1 MERTKV
7 YADRIKHLPPYLFA
21 AIDKAKQEARARGVD
36 VIDLSVGDPDL
47 PTPLHIIEALN
58 LAAKDPSNHQYPS
71 YEGKLA
77 FRKAVADWY
86 NRTFNVTLD
95 PEKEVLTLIGSKEG
109 IAHAPLAFIN
119 PGDAALIPDP
129 AYPVYRTATAFAG
142 GEPVI
147 MPLLRENGFL
157 PDLDAIDPASARKAK
172 MMFLNYPNNP
182 VGASADRAFFKKL
195 IDFAK
200 DYGII
205 VMHDNPY
212 SEIYY
217 DGQRSISLLELEGAK
232 DVAVE
237 FHSLSKTYNMTGWRI
252 GSVVGNAEIV
262 AGIGK
267 IKSNI
272 DSGTFG
278 AVQDAG
284 IAALQS
290 PKSVVDDIR
299 KIYQHRIEILYNA
312 LRDMGLELDK
322 PRATLYLW
330 AWVGGSSIEYAARL
344 LDRTGIV
351 ATPGVGFGKYGEGY
365 VRFSITQAT
374 DRIEEAVVRLEKMA
388 QCELQF
394 LSKFGGSLIARKLF
408 CKRCRG

>member
-1 MERTKV
+1 M
-7 YADRIKHLPPYLFA
+7 YADRIKNLPPYLFA

-47 PTPLHIIEALN
+47 PTPAHIVEALRQ
-58 LAAKDPSNHQYPS
+58 AAEDTSNHQYPS
-71 YEGKLA
+71 YEGKLT
-77 FRKAVADWY
+77 FRSAVADWY
-86 NRTFNVTLD
+86 KRTFNVDLD
-95 PEKEVLTLIGSKEG
+95 PRNEVLTLIGSKEG

-119 PGDAALIPDP
+119 PGDVALIPDP

-142 GEPVI
+142 GEPVV
-147 MPLLRENGFL
+147 MPLLKENKFL
-157 PDLDAIDPASARKAK
+157 QDLEAIPAVVARRAK
-172 MMFLNYPNNP
+172 IMFLNYPNNP
-182 VGASADRAFFKKL
+182 IGATADRSFFREL
-195 IDFAK
+195 IDFARE
-200 DYGII
+200 YNII

-217 DGQRSISLLELEGAK
+217 DGHRSLSLLEIDGAK

-252 GSVVGNAEIV
+252 GSVVGNSEVV

-284 IAALQS
+284 IAALRS
-290 PKSVVDDIR
+290 PDRVVGDIR
-299 KIYQHRIEILYNA
+299 KIYQHRIEILYQA
-312 LRDMGLELDK
+312 LRDLGLELEK

-330 AWVGGSSIEYAARL
+330 AWVGGSSIQYAERL
-344 LDRTGIV
+344 LEKTGIV
-351 ATPGVGFGKYGEGY
+351 ATPGLGFGKYGEGY
-365 VRFSITQAT
+365 IRFSITQQT
-374 DRIEEAVVRLEKMA
+374 KRIEEAVVRLEKM
-388 QCELQF
+388 
-394 LSKFGGSLIARKLF
+394 GP
-408 CKRCRG
+408 

>member
-1 MERTKV
+1 M
-7 YADRIKHLPPYLFA
+7 YADRIKNLPPYLFA

-47 PTPLHIIEALN
+47 PTPAHIVEALRQ
-58 LAAKDPSNHQYPS
+58 AAEDTSNHQYPS
-71 YEGKLA
+71 YEGKLT
-77 FRKAVADWY
+77 FRTAVADWY
-86 NRTFNVTLD
+86 KRTFNVDLD
-95 PEKEVLTLIGSKEG
+95 PRNEVLTLIGSKEG

-119 PGDAALIPDP
+119 PGDVALIPDP

-142 GEPVI
+142 GETVI
-147 MPLLRENGFL
+147 MPLLKENKFL
-157 PDLDAIDPASARKAK
+157 PDLEAIPSEVARRAK
-172 MMFLNYPNNP
+172 IMFLNYPNNP
-182 VGASADRAFFKKL
+182 IGATADRSFFQEL
-195 IDFAK
+195 VDFARE
-200 DYGII
+200 YNII

-217 DGQRSISLLELEGAK
+217 EGQRSLSLLEIDGAK

-252 GSVVGNAEIV
+252 GSVVGNSEVV

-284 IAALQS
+284 IAALRS
-290 PKSVVDDIR
+290 PDRVVDDIR
-299 KIYQHRIEILYNA
+299 KIYQHRIEILYQA
-312 LRDMGLELDK
+312 LRDLGLELEK

-330 AWVGGSSIEYAARL
+330 AWVDGSSIQYAERL
-344 LDRTGIV
+344 LEKTGIV
-351 ATPGVGFGKYGEGY
+351 ATPGLGFGKYGEGY
-365 VRFSITQAT
+365 IRFSITQQT
-374 DRIEEAVVRLEKMA
+374 KRIEEAVVRLEKM
-388 QCELQF
+388 
-394 LSKFGGSLIARKLF
+394 GP
-408 CKRCRG
+408 

>member
-95 PEKEVLTLIGSKEG
+95 PQKEVLTLIGSKEG

-172 MMFLNYPNNP
+172 LMFLNYPNNP

-312 LRDMGLELDK
+312 LRDLGLELDK

-374 DRIEEAVVRLEKMA
+374 DRIEEAVVRLEKM
-388 QCELQF
+388 
-394 LSKFGGSLIARKLF
+394 GN
-408 CKRCRG
+408 

>member
-1 MERTKV
+1 M
-7 YADRIKHLPPYLFA
+7 YADRIKNLPPYLFA

-47 PTPLHIIEALN
+47 PTPAHIVEALRQ
-58 LAAKDPSNHQYPS
+58 AAKDTSNHQYPS
-71 YEGKLA
+71 YEGKLT
-77 FRKAVADWY
+77 FRTAVADWY
-86 NRTFNVTLD
+86 KRTFNVDLD
-95 PEKEVLTLIGSKEG
+95 PGNEVLTLIGSKEG

-119 PGDAALIPDP
+119 PGDAALVPDP
-129 AYPVYRTATAFAG
+129 AYPVYRTATIFAG
-142 GEPVI
+142 GEPVL
-147 MPLLRENGFL
+147 MPLLKENRFL
-157 PDLDAIDPASARKAK
+157 PDLEAIPAGVARRAK
-172 MMFLNYPNNP
+172 IMFLNYPNNP
-182 VGASADRAFFKKL
+182 IGATADRSFFKEL
-195 IDFAK
+195 IDFARE
-200 DYGII
+200 YNII

-217 DGQRSISLLELEGAK
+217 DGERSMSLLEIEGAK

-252 GSVVGNAEIV
+252 GSVVGNSEVV

-284 IAALQS
+284 IAALHS
-290 PKSVVDDIR
+290 PKEIVDDIR
-299 KIYQHRIEILYNA
+299 KIYQHRIEILYQA
-312 LRDMGLELDK
+312 LRDQGMELEK

-330 AWVGGSSIEYAARL
+330 AWVGGSSIEYAAKL
-344 LDRTGIV
+344 LEKTGIV

-365 VRFSITQAT
+365 IRFSITQQT
-374 DRIEEAVVRLEKMA
+374 ERIEEAVVRLEKM
-388 QCELQF
+388 
-394 LSKFGGSLIARKLF
+394 GR
-408 CKRCRG
+408 

>member
-1 MERTKV
+1 M

-21 AIDKAKQEARARGVD
+21 AIDKAKQEARLRGVD

-47 PTPLHIIEALN
+47 PTPAHIVEALC
-58 LAAKDPSNHQYPS
+58 LAAKDSVNHQYPS
-71 YEGKLA
+71 YEGKLT

-86 NRTFNVTLD
+86 KRTFNVVLD
-95 PEKEVLTLIGSKEG
+95 PQKEVLTLIGSKEG

-119 PGDAALIPDP
+119 PGDIALVPDP

-142 GEPVI
+142 GEPVL
-147 MPLLRENGFL
+147 MPLLRENRFL
-157 PDLDAIDPASARKAK
+157 PDLDAIDPAAAKKAK
-172 MMFLNYPNNP
+172 IMFLNYPNNP
-182 VGASADRAFFKKL
+182 IGASADRAFFKKL
-195 IDFAK
+195 IDFAR
-200 DYGII
+200 DYNII
-205 VMHDNPY
+205 IMHDNPY
-212 SEIYY
+212 SEVYY
-217 DGQRSISLLELEGAK
+217 DDERSLSLLELEGAK

-252 GSVVGNAEIV
+252 GSVVGNADVV

-290 PKSVVDDIR
+290 PDRVVDEIR
-299 KIYQHRIEILYNA
+299 KIYQHRIEILYQA
-312 LRDMGLELDK
+312 LRDQGMELEK

-330 AWVGGSSIEYAARL
+330 AWVGGSSIEYAAQL
-344 LDRTGIV
+344 LEKTGIV

-365 VRFSITQAT
+365 IRFSITQKT
-374 DRIEEAVVRLEKMA
+374 ERVEEAVVRLEKM
-388 QCELQF
+388 
-394 LSKFGGSLIARKLF
+394 GR
-408 CKRCRG
+408 

>member
-1 MERTKV
+1 V
-7 YADRIKHLPPYLFA
+7 FADRIKNLPPYLFA

-36 VIDLSVGDPDL
+36 VIDLSVGDPDI
-47 PTPLHIIEALN
+47 PTPAHIVEALRQ
-58 LAAKDPSNHQYPS
+58 AAKDPSNHQYPS
-71 YEGKLA
+71 YDGKMA

-86 NRTFNVTLD
+86 AQTFGVNLD
-95 PEKEVLTLIGSKEG
+95 PAREVLTLIGSKEG

-119 PGDAALIPDP
+119 PGDAALVPDP

-142 GEPVI
+142 GEPIV
-147 MPLLRENGFL
+147 MPLLRENRFL
-157 PDLDAIDPASARKAK
+157 PDLDAIDPAAARRAK
-172 MMFLNYPNNP
+172 LIFLNYPNNP
-182 VGASADRAFFKKL
+182 IGASADRAFFHKL
-195 IDFAK
+195 VDFAR
-200 DYGII
+200 DYKII
-205 VMHDNPY
+205 IMHDNPY
-212 SEIYY
+212 SEVYY
-217 DGQRSISLLELEGAK
+217 DGQRSMSILELEGAK

-252 GSVVGNAEIV
+252 GSVVGDADVI

-290 PKSVVDDIR
+290 PKEVVDGIR
-299 KIYQHRIEILYNA
+299 KVYQHRIEILYQA
-312 LRDMGLELDK
+312 LRDLGLELEK

-330 AWVGGSSIEYAARL
+330 AWVGGSSVEFTERL
-344 LDRTGIV
+344 LERTGIV

-365 VRFSITQAT
+365 IRFSITQPT
-374 DRIEEAVVRLEKMA
+374 KRIEEAVERLEKMG
-388 QCELQF
+388 
-394 LSKFGGSLIARKLF
+394 K
-408 CKRCRG
+408 

>member
-1 MERTKV
+1 M

-21 AIDKAKQEARARGVD
+21 AIDKAKQEARAKGVD

-47 PTPLHIIEALN
+47 PTPAHIIEALC
-58 LAAKDPSNHQYPS
+58 LAAKDPANHQYPS
-71 YEGKLA
+71 YEGKLT
-77 FRKAVADWY
+77 FRRAVADWY
-86 NRTFNVTLD
+86 KRTFNVVLD
-95 PEKEVLTLIGSKEG
+95 PQKEVLTLIGSKEG

-119 PGDAALIPDP
+119 PGDVALVPDP

-142 GEPVI
+142 GESVL

-157 PDLDAIDPASARKAK
+157 PDLDAIDPATARKAK
-172 MMFLNYPNNP
+172 IMFLNYPNNP
-182 VGASADRAFFKKL
+182 IGASADRAFFKKL
-195 IDFAK
+195 IDFAR
-200 DYGII
+200 DYNII

-212 SEIYY
+212 SEVYY
-217 DGQRSISLLELEGAK
+217 DGERSLSLLELEGAR

-252 GSVVGNAEIV
+252 GSVVGNADVV

-290 PKSVVDDIR
+290 PKGVVDEIR
-299 KIYQHRIEILYNA
+299 LVYQHRIEILYRA
-312 LRDMGLELDK
+312 LKDMGLELDK

-330 AWVGGSSIEYAARL
+330 AWVGGSSIEYAGRL

-351 ATPGVGFGKYGEGY
+351 ATPGVGFGQYGEGY
-365 VRFSITQAT
+365 IRFSITAPT
-374 DRIEEAVVRLEKMA
+374 ARIEQAVERLERMK
-388 QCELQF
+388 
-394 LSKFGGSLIARKLF
+394 
-408 CKRCRG
+408 

>member
-1 MERTKV
+1 M

-21 AIDKAKQEARARGVD
+21 AIDKAKQEARAKGVD

-47 PTPLHIIEALN
+47 PTPAHIIDALDQ
-58 LAAKDPSNHQYPS
+58 AARDPSNHQYPS
-71 YEGKLA
+71 YEGKLT
-77 FRKAVADWY
+77 FRTAVANWY
-86 NRTFNVTLD
+86 KETFGVDLD
-95 PEKEVLTLIGSKEG
+95 PQKEVLTLIGSKEG

-119 PGDAALIPDP
+119 PGDLALVPDP
-129 AYPVYRTATAFAG
+129 AYPVYRTAVSFAG
-142 GEPVI
+142 GVPVI
-147 MPLLRENGFL
+147 MPLLKENRFL
-157 PDLDAIDPASARKAK
+157 PDLDAIDPAVAKKAK
-172 MMFLNYPNNP
+172 LIFLNYPNNP
-182 VGASADRAFFKKL
+182 TAASAARAFFKKL

-200 DYGII
+200 ENEII

-217 DGQRSISLLELEGAK
+217 DGQRSLSIFEIEGAK

-252 GSVVGNAEIV
+252 GAVVGNAEVV

-284 IAALQS
+284 IAAMKS
-290 PKSVVDDIR
+290 PRSVVDGIR
-299 KIYQHRIEILYNA
+299 KIYQHRIDVLYQA
-312 LRDMGLELDK
+312 LIDMGMQLEK

-330 AWVGGSSIEYAARL
+330 AYVGGSSIEYAKRL
-344 LDRTGIV
+344 LDETGIV
-351 ATPGVGFGKYGEGY
+351 ATPGVGFGQYGESY
-365 VRFSITQAT
+365 IRFSITQPT
-374 DRIEEAVVRLEKMA
+374 ERIEAAVDRLEKM
-388 QCELQF
+388 
-394 LSKFGGSLIARKLF
+394 GKLEE
-408 CKRCRG
+408 

>member
-1 MERTKV
+1 M
-7 YADRIKHLPPYLFA
+7 YADRIKNLPPYLFA

-47 PTPLHIIEALN
+47 PTPAHIVEALRQ
-58 LAAKDPSNHQYPS
+58 AAEDTSNHQYPS
-71 YEGKLA
+71 YEGKLT
-77 FRKAVADWY
+77 FRTAVADWY
-86 NRTFNVTLD
+86 KRTFNVDLD
-95 PEKEVLTLIGSKEG
+95 PRNEVLTLIGSKEG

-119 PGDAALIPDP
+119 PGDVALIPDP

-147 MPLLRENGFL
+147 MPLLKENKFL
-157 PDLDAIDPASARKAK
+157 PDLEAIPADVARRAK
-172 MMFLNYPNNP
+172 IMFLNYPNNP
-182 VGASADRAFFKKL
+182 IGATADRSFFQEL
-195 IDFAK
+195 VDFARE
-200 DYGII
+200 YNII

-217 DGQRSISLLELEGAK
+217 EGQRSLSLLEIDGAK

-252 GSVVGNAEIV
+252 GSVVGNSEVV

-284 IAALQS
+284 IAALRS
-290 PKSVVDDIR
+290 PDRVVDDIR
-299 KIYQHRIEILYNA
+299 KIYQHRIEILYQA
-312 LRDMGLELDK
+312 LRDLGLELEK

-330 AWVGGSSIEYAARL
+330 AWVGGSSIQYAERL
-344 LDRTGIV
+344 LEKTGIV
-351 ATPGVGFGKYGEGY
+351 ATPGLGFGKYGEGY
-365 VRFSITQAT
+365 IRFSITQQT
-374 DRIEEAVVRLEKMA
+374 KRIEEAVVRLEKM
-388 QCELQF
+388 
-394 LSKFGGSLIARKLF
+394 GP
-408 CKRCRG
+408 

>member
-1 MERTKV
+1 M

-47 PTPLHIIEALN
+47 PTPGHIVEALSR
-58 LAAKDPSNHQYPS
+58 AAKDPSNHQYPS

-86 NRTFNVTLD
+86 HQTFGVSLD
-95 PEKEVLTLIGSKEG
+95 PQREVLTLIGSKEG

-119 PGDAALIPDP
+119 PGDVALVPDP

-147 MPLLRENGFL
+147 MPLLRENRFL
-157 PDLDAIDPASARKAK
+157 PDLEAIDPAAAKKAK
-172 MMFLNYPNNP
+172 LLFLNYPNNP
-182 VGASADRAFFKKL
+182 IGALADKAFFRKL
-195 IDFAK
+195 IDFAR
-200 DYGII
+200 DYKII

-217 DGQRSISLLELEGAK
+217 DGQRSMSILELEGAK

-252 GSVVGNAEIV
+252 GAVVGNADVV

-290 PKSVVDDIR
+290 PKEVVDKIR
-299 KIYQHRIEILYNA
+299 RIYQHRIEILYRA
-312 LRDMGLELDK
+312 LRDLGLELEK
-322 PRATLYLW
+322 PKSTLYLW
-330 AWVGGSSIEYAARL
+330 AYVGGSSIDYTTRL
-344 LDRTGIV
+344 LDKTGIV
-351 ATPGVGFGKYGEGY
+351 ATPGVGFGKFGEGY
-365 VRFSITQAT
+365 IRFSITQAT
-374 DRIEEAVVRLEKMA
+374 ERIEQAAMGWR
-388 QCELQF
+388 
-394 LSKFGGSLIARKLF
+394 R
-408 CKRCRG
+408 

>member
-1 MERTKV
+1 M
-7 YADRIKHLPPYLFA
+7 YADRIKNLPPYLFA

-47 PTPLHIIEALN
+47 PTPAHIVEALKQ
-58 LAAKDPSNHQYPS
+58 AAEDTSNHQYPS
-71 YEGKLA
+71 YEGKLT

-86 NRTFNVTLD
+86 KRTFNVDLD
-95 PEKEVLTLIGSKEG
+95 PRNEVLTLIGSKEG

-119 PGDAALIPDP
+119 PGDVALIPDP

-142 GEPVI
+142 GEPVV
-147 MPLLRENGFL
+147 MPLLKENRFL
-157 PDLDAIDPASARKAK
+157 PDLKAIPEDVARRAK
-172 MMFLNYPNNP
+172 IMFLNYPNNP
-182 VGASADRAFFKKL
+182 IGATADRSFFQEL
-195 IDFAK
+195 IDFARE
-200 DYGII
+200 YNII

-217 DGQRSISLLELEGAK
+217 DGHRSLSLLEIDGAK

-252 GSVVGNAEIV
+252 GSVVGNSEVV

-284 IAALQS
+284 IAALRS
-290 PKSVVDDIR
+290 PDRVVDDIR
-299 KIYQHRIEILYNA
+299 KIYQHRIEILYQA
-312 LRDMGLELDK
+312 LQDLGLELEK

-330 AWVGGSSIEYAARL
+330 AWVGGSSIEYAAEL
-344 LDRTGIV
+344 LEKTGIV
-351 ATPGVGFGKYGEGY
+351 ATPGLGFGKYGEGY
-365 VRFSITQAT
+365 IRFSITQQT
-374 DRIEEAVVRLEKMA
+374 KRIEEAVVRLEKMA
-388 QCELQF
+388 Q
-394 LSKFGGSLIARKLF
+394 
-408 CKRCRG
+408 

>member
-95 PEKEVLTLIGSKEG
+95 PQKEVLTLIGSKEG

-312 LRDMGLELDK
+312 LRDIGLELDK

-365 VRFSITQAT
+365 VRFSITQST
-374 DRIEEAVVRLEKMA
+374 DRIEEAVVRLEKMGR
-388 QCELQF
+388 
-394 LSKFGGSLIARKLF
+394 S
-408 CKRCRG
+408 

>member
-1 MERTKV
+1 M
-7 YADRIKHLPPYLFA
+7 YADRIKNLPPYLFA

-47 PTPLHIIEALN
+47 PTPAHIVEALRQ
-58 LAAKDPSNHQYPS
+58 AAKDTHNHQYPS
-71 YEGKLA
+71 YEGKLT
-77 FRKAVADWY
+77 FRSAVADWY
-86 NRTFNVTLD
+86 KRTFDVDLD
-95 PEKEVLTLIGSKEG
+95 PRNEVLTLIGSKEG

-119 PGDAALIPDP
+119 PGDAALVPDP

-147 MPLLRENGFL
+147 MPLLKENKFL
-157 PDLDAIDPASARKAK
+157 PDLEAIPASVARRAK
-172 MMFLNYPNNP
+172 IMFLNYPNNP
-182 VGASADRAFFKKL
+182 IGATADRSFFQEL
-195 IDFAK
+195 VDFARE
-200 DYGII
+200 YNII

-217 DGQRSISLLELEGAK
+217 DGQRSLSLLEIEGAK

-252 GSVVGNAEIV
+252 GSVVGNSEVV

-267 IKSNI
+267 VKSNI

-284 IAALQS
+284 IAALHS
-290 PKSVVDDIR
+290 PRETVDDIR
-299 KIYQHRIEILYNA
+299 KIYQHRIEILYQA
-312 LRDMGLELDK
+312 LRDLGLELEK

-330 AWVGGSSIEYAARL
+330 AWVGGSSIEYTERL
-344 LDRTGIV
+344 LEKTGIV

-365 VRFSITQAT
+365 IRFSITQET
-374 DRIEEAVVRLEKMA
+374 KRIEEAVVRLEKMG
-388 QCELQF
+388 
-394 LSKFGGSLIARKLF
+394 K
-408 CKRCRG
+408 

>member
-1 MERTKV
+1 M
-7 YADRIKHLPPYLFA
+7 YADRIKNLPPYLFA

-47 PTPLHIIEALN
+47 PTPAHIVEALKQ
-58 LAAKDPSNHQYPS
+58 AAEDTSNHQYPS
-71 YEGKLA
+71 YEGKLT
-77 FRKAVADWY
+77 FRTAVADWY
-86 NRTFNVTLD
+86 KRTFNVDLD
-95 PEKEVLTLIGSKEG
+95 PRNEVLTLIGSKEG

-119 PGDAALIPDP
+119 PGDVALIPDP
-129 AYPVYRTATAFAG
+129 AYPVYRTATAFAE
-142 GEPVI
+142 GEAVV
-147 MPLLRENGFL
+147 MPLLKENRFL
-157 PDLDAIDPASARKAK
+157 PDLEAIPADVARRAK
-172 MMFLNYPNNP
+172 IMFLNYPNNP
-182 VGASADRAFFKKL
+182 IGATADRSFFREL
-195 IDFAK
+195 IDFARE
-200 DYGII
+200 YNII

-217 DGQRSISLLELEGAK
+217 DGHRSLSLLEIDGAK

-252 GSVVGNAEIV
+252 GSVVGNSEVV

-290 PKSVVDDIR
+290 PKEIVDDIR
-299 KIYQHRIEILYNA
+299 KIYQHRIEILYQA
-312 LRDMGLELDK
+312 LQDLGLELEK

-330 AWVGGSSIEYAARL
+330 AWVGGSSIEYAAQL
-344 LDRTGIV
+344 LEKTSIV
-351 ATPGVGFGKYGEGY
+351 ATPGLGFGKYGEGY
-365 VRFSITQAT
+365 IRFSITQQT
-374 DRIEEAVVRLEKMA
+374 KRIEEAVMRLEKM
-388 QCELQF
+388 
-394 LSKFGGSLIARKLF
+394 GP
-408 CKRCRG
+408 

>member
-21 AIDKAKQEARARGVD
+21 AIDKAKQEARAKGVD

-47 PTPLHIIEALN
+47 PTPSHIIEALN

-86 NRTFNVTLD
+86 SRTFNVSLD
-95 PEKEVLTLIGSKEG
+95 PQKEVLTLIGSKEG

-119 PGDAALIPDP
+119 PDDAALIPDP

-157 PDLDAIDPASARKAK
+157 PDLDAIDPVSARKAK

-182 VGASADRAFFKKL
+182 VGASADRAFFKRL

-200 DYGII
+200 DYSII

-252 GSVVGNAEIV
+252 GAVVGNAEIV

-299 KIYQHRIEILYNA
+299 KIYQHRIEILYKA
-312 LRDMGLELDK
+312 LKDMGLELDK

-365 VRFSITQAT
+365 IRFSITQAT
-374 DRIEEAVVRLEKMA
+374 DRIEEAVVRLEKM
-388 QCELQF
+388 
-394 LSKFGGSLIARKLF
+394 GRT
-408 CKRCRG
+408 